1 MHPIHYEEYLQ
12 LPQSLE
18 SDTALRLYEEIAA
31 EIGADE
37 TALELYEELSEMA
50 ARYAGFRSSWLL
62 WGREERISRDE
73 SRTACHDSLIVRFNQ
88 LARYL
93 RSQGKDAAWR
103 DVLGYEEEDRYC
115 RKRIGDFGCFISF
128 MNELQ
133 AR

>member
-1 MHPIHYEEYLQ
+1 
-12 LPQSLE
+12 
-18 SDTALRLYEEIAA
+18 
-31 EIGADE
+31 
-37 TALELYEELSEMA
+37 MA

-103 DVLGYEEEDRYC
+103 TFWDMAEEADRYC
-115 RKRIGDFGCFISF
+115 RKRIGDFRLFYRVYERAAGPVKKKDR
-128 MNELQ
+128 Q
-133 AR
+133 KRRGTQ